1 MAGIIQFF
9 IPQDKQF
16 FPLFEKATGN
26 LKNISRALVE
36 MVNIRSIEDRRVYIK
51 KIEDFEHMGDSITHD
66 IFNKLS
72 VNFITPFDRE
82 DIHALVS
89 AIDDVADFIHGAAK
103 RMDLYKVGEL
113 STSIVKLAELI
124 EKSADELNNAVV
136 ELKDMKN
143 IIKIK
148 EACVRVNSIENHA
161 DDIFDMAVAKL
172 FDEEK
177 NAIELIKIKE
187 ILSALETATD
197 KCEDAANVI
206 QSIVVKHA

>member
-1 MAGIIQFF
+1 MASILQFF
-9 IPQDKQF
+9 IPQDKLF
-16 FPLFEKATGN
+16 FPLFEKATSN
-26 LKNISRALVE
+26 LKDISKALVK
-36 MVNIRSIEDRRVYIK
+36 MVNIQDVEARRVQIK
-51 KIEDFEHMGDSITHD
+51 EIERLEHNGDSITHE

-103 RMDLYKVGEL
+103 RIELYKVGTL
-113 STSIVKLAELI
+113 TNSIIKLAELI
-124 EKSADELNNAVV
+124 EKSAEELDNAVV
-136 ELKDMKN
+136 ELKNMKN
-143 IIKIK
+143 IDKIK
-148 EACVRVNSIENHA
+148 AACVRVNSVENHA

-172 FDEEK
+172 FEEEK

-197 KCEDAANVI
+197 KCEDAANVV